1 MARGASAH
9 ETPSSLSYSVHVRRL
24 AELDALEAQAW
35 YELQQSGLGSSFN
48 DEFGHALRQLE
59 NTPLIYQKIYGKVR
73 RIVLRRFPY
82 LLWFV
87 VEGKEVVVVACTH
100 GKRSRTFI
108 RSRLR

>member
-1 MARGASAH
+1 MNYRV
-9 ETPSSLSYSVHVRRL
+9 YVRRL

-35 YELQQSGLGSSFN
+35 YELQQSGLGTSFN
-48 DEFGHALRQLE
+48 DEFGQALQRLE
-59 NTPLIYQKIYGKVR
+59 HTPLIYQKIHGSVR

-87 VEGKEVVVVACTH
+87 VEGETVVVVACTH
-100 GKRSRTFI
+100 GKRSRTFV